1 MKNEEWR
8 IEAKR
13 KQLLID
19 PQVLHSQFSILNSSL
34 AMYLSLVVPVYNEV
48 ENLTPLYE
56 RVREVLDPT
65 GWTYE
70 LILVDDGSTD
80 GSDRM
85 LADLH
90 AKDSRVKVLR
100 FRRNFGQT
108 AALAAGFDYAHG
120 DIVVSLDGD
129 MQNDPVDI
137 PRLVAKLNEGYDL
150 VNGWRLDRQDPF
162 LNRRLPSQ
170 IANWI
175 IGLTMQVKIHDYG
188 CTLKVF
194 RRDVVKN
201 LKLYGEMHRFI
212 PALVGDVGARITE
225 MPVTH
230 HPRKRGTSKYGLT
243 RTLWV
248 ILDLLTVKFLS
259 RYATRPSHLF
269 GLVGLL
275 SFLLGS
281 AITAVLGVQRLFFGM
296 RLSERPLL
304 WLGILLV
311 VVGVQFVTTGLLAE
325 MLARTYH
332 ESQEKSVYLIK
343 EVLE

>member
-1 MKNEEWR
+1 
-8 IEAKR
+8 
-13 KQLLID
+13 
-19 PQVLHSQFSILNSSL
+19 
-34 AMYLSLVVPVYNEV
+34 MYLSLVVPVYNEV

-90 AKDSRVKVLR
+90 AKDTRVKVLR

-137 PRLVAKLNEGYDL
+137 PKLVAKLNEGYDL

-175 IGLTMQVKIHDYG
+175 IGLTTQVKIHDYG

-194 RRDVVKN
+194 RREVVKN

-230 HPRKRGTSKYGLT
+230 HPRKHGTSKYGLT

-269 GLVGLL
+269 GFVGLVA
-275 SFLLGS
+275 FFLGS

>member
-1 MKNEEWR
+1 
-8 IEAKR
+8 
-13 KQLLID
+13 
-19 PQVLHSQFSILNSSL
+19 
-34 AMYLSLVVPVYNEV
+34 MYLSLVVPVYNEV

-90 AKDSRVKVLR
+90 AKDTRVKVLR

-137 PRLVAKLNEGYDL
+137 PKLVAKLNEGYDL

-175 IGLTMQVKIHDYG
+175 IGLTTQVKIHDYG

-194 RRDVVKN
+194 RRDIVKN

-269 GLVGLL
+269 GFVGLVA
-275 SFLLGS
+275 FFLGS

>member
-1 MKNEEWR
+1 
-8 IEAKR
+8 
-13 KQLLID
+13 
-19 PQVLHSQFSILNSSL
+19 
-34 AMYLSLVVPVYNEV
+34 MYLSLVVPVYNEV

-56 RVREVLDPT
+56 RIREVVDPT

-70 LILVDDGSTD
+70 IILVDDGSTD
-80 GSDRM
+80 GSDRR

-90 AKDSRVKVLR
+90 ARDQRVKVLR

-120 DIVVSLDGD
+120 EIVVSLDGD
-129 MQNDPVDI
+129 LQNDPVDI
-137 PRLVAKLNEGYDL
+137 PKLIAKLNEGYDL

-162 LNRRLPSQ
+162 LSRRLPSQ
-170 IANWI
+170 MANWI
-175 IGLTMQVKIHDYG
+175 IGLTTQVKIHDYG

-212 PALVGDVGARITE
+212 PALVSDVGARITE

-230 HPRKRGTSKYGLT
+230 HPRKRGTSKYGLM

-259 RYATRPSHLF
+259 HYATRPSHLF
-269 GLVGLL
+269 GLVGLFA
-275 SFLLGS
+275 FLCGS
-281 AITAVLGVQRLFFGM
+281 AITVMLGIQRLFFGM

>member
-1 MKNEEWR
+1 
-8 IEAKR
+8 
-13 KQLLID
+13 
-19 PQVLHSQFSILNSSL
+19 
-34 AMYLSLVVPVYNEV
+34 MYLSLVVPVYNEV

-56 RVREVLDPT
+56 RIREVLNPT

-80 GSDRM
+80 GSDQT
-85 LADLH
+85 LTDLH
-90 AKDSRVKVLR
+90 AKDQRVKVIR

-108 AALAAGFDYAHG
+108 AALAAGFQYAHG
-120 DIVVSLDGD
+120 DIIVSLDGD
-129 MQNDPVDI
+129 MQNDPGDI
-137 PRLVAKLNEGYDL
+137 PKLIAKLNEGYDL
-150 VNGWRLDRQDPF
+150 VNGWRVDRQDPF
-162 LNRRLPSQ
+162 LHRRLPSQ

-175 IGLTMQVKIHDYG
+175 IGLTTQVKIHDYG
-188 CTLKVF
+188 CTLKAF
-194 RRDVVKN
+194 RRDIAKN

-212 PALVGDVGARITE
+212 PALVGDLGAKITE

-230 HPRKRGTSKYGLT
+230 HPRKRGSSKYGLM

-248 ILDLLTVKFLS
+248 LLDLLTVKFLS
-259 RYATRPSHLF
+259 SYATRPSHLF

-281 AITAVLGVQRLFFGM
+281 AITVVLGIERIFFGM

-311 VVGVQFVTTGLLAE
+311 VVGVQFISTGLLGE

-332 ESQEKSVYLIK
+332 ESQEKPVYFIK
-343 EVLE
+343 EILE

>member
-1 MKNEEWR
+1 
-8 IEAKR
+8 
-13 KQLLID
+13 
-19 PQVLHSQFSILNSSL
+19 
-34 AMYLSLVVPVYNEV
+34 MYLSLVVPVYNEV

-230 HPRKRGTSKYGLT
+230 HPRKRGISKYGLT